1 MKKNKREEDEEIRRA
16 KANIRTGFIIAV
28 IALTLFAVVAIVM
41 IGLMSALGSGVRQD
55 KDEAMRWYRMAA
67 EHGDMDSR
75 EMMEE
80 Y

>member
-1 MKKNKREEDEEIRRA
+1 MKCSK
-16 KANIRTGFIIAV
+16 KAAERGDVDCMRMTGDCY
-28 IALTLFAVVAIVM
+28 
-41 IGLMSALGSGVRQD
+41 ALGSGVRQD

>member
-41 IGLMSALGSGVRQD
+41 ISLMSALGSSGIGAYAIT
-55 KDEAMRWYRMAA
+55 DEGNVVL
-67 EHGDMDSR
+67 HKPI
-75 EMMEE
+75 
-80 Y
+80 